1 MMKRIVRFLDIFV
14 FIATTLAIAGVFY
27 EGMELKWFT
36 VVGILI
42 MFMDYSFLLS
52 TVINLF
58 AEKNTKWFKIHIVS
72 LVMLIVAIAMK
83 ILGIPYPTVSL
94 VLWYFY
100 LWFLYGIRNAVFY
113 LERTERI
120 ANPTSLL

>member
-1 MMKRIVRFLDIFV
+1 MDYMKITKRKIDFGDIFV

-27 EGMELKWFT
+27 EGMELKWFD
-36 VVGILI
+36 VVGILVI
-42 MFMDYSFLLS
+42 FMDYSFLIS
-52 TVINLF
+52 TAINLF

-83 ILGIPYPTVSL
+83 LLGIQYPTELL

-100 LWFLYGIRNAVFY
+100 LWFLYGIRNAVYYFG
-113 LERTERI
+113 RTE
-120 ANPTSLL
+120 SK